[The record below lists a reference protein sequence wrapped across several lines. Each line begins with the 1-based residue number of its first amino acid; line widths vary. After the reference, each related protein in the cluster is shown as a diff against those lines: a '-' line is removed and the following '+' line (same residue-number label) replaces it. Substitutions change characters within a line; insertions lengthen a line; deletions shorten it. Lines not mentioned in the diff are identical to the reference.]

1 MSDKLGTRQQ
11 HILKLLLEHKS
22 GLTIDALASE
32 LAISRNAVQQHITAL
47 ERDGYIQ
54 SGGLSKTAG
63 RPVRCYQLTT
73 AGINCFPKQYAWFAE
88 LVLSHLKQQLAP
100 DELEQYLQKL
110 GVGVA
115 EQLASQFNDK
125 NTEQR
130 LQELL
135 LVMNQLGFSAEVN
148 NGGQATEI
156 LAHNCIYHDLAQK
169 HPEICELDK
178 SLITVLT
185 QRAVEH
191 KACMAKGDN
200 DCVFKLS

>member
-1 MSDKLGTRQQ
+1 MSDKLGTRQH
-11 HILKLLLEHKS
+11 HILKLLLENKS

-32 LAISRNAVQQHITAL
+32 LAISRNAVQQHITVL

-63 RPVRCYQLTT
+63 RPVRCYQLTA

-88 LVLSHLKQQLAP
+88 LVLSHLKQELTP
-100 DELEQYLQKL
+100 ESLEQYLHTL
-110 GVGVA
+110 GHSVA

-130 LQELL
+130 VQALL
-135 LVMNQLGFSAEVN
+135 AVMNQLGFSADVN
-148 NGGQATEI
+148 SDGQTTEI
-156 LAHNCIYHDLAQK
+156 RAHNCIYHDLAQK

-178 SLITVLT
+178 SLIKALT